1 MKGRV
6 EAVWG
11 GRMWRQEGGLLVRQE
26 RLGGNEVGFGG
37 REEGLGGRVEGLGG
51 SDG

>member
-1 MKGRV
+1 V
-6 EAVWG
+6 
-11 GRMWRQEGGLLVRQE
+11 WRQYGEAGCGGSEGGLLVRQE